1 MHAASL
7 TSEDPEFD
15 VHSMHAYF
23 LRPGDTNRHIVYNV
37 KRTRDGRSF
46 ASRSVE
52 ASQKGRVIFK
62 ASVSFH
68 RREATSVEHQTSI
81 PDVPGP
87 DELEPFDYER
97 LVKSLLSKAEDREA
111 AREAALRA
119 LDRPFPI
126 DIRWVGKNPANLEKR
141 PARQL
146 AWIKTS
152 RPLPNNNHL
161 HRAAAAFYS
170 DYFLLATALLP
181 HGIGFPSSRIDTLAS
196 LDHSMWFHD
205 VPFRADEWS
214 LLELESPRASGA
226 RALSFGRLYTRDG
239 IQAVS
244 CAQEGLI
251 RLKS

>member
-1 MHAASL
+1 
-7 TSEDPEFD
+7 
-15 VHSMHAYF
+15 MHAYF

-126 DIRWVGKNPANLEKR
+126 GDASPSIKTRLACIADMLTLSFPKQDIRWVGKNPANLEKR

-196 LDHSMWFHD
+196 LDHSM
-205 VPFRADEWS
+205 
-214 LLELESPRASGA
+214 
-226 RALSFGRLYTRDG
+226 
-239 IQAVS
+239 
-244 CAQEGLI
+244 
-251 RLKS
+251 